1 MDAAVVAASA
11 MVLGRLAEEVR
22 AVASQAAAAA
32 GVEWSSTAAGQF
44 RGRLSHEAAA
54 VLRLAD
60 LLDEASGAMAAH
72 GSAVE
77 SVPFL
82 PW

>member
-1 MDAAVVAASA
+1 VDAAVVAASA
-11 MVLGRLAEEVR
+11 MVLGRL
-22 AVASQAAAAA
+22 AAA